1 MLWPVRGLRPV
12 VAERLE
18 TAKVPKPT
26 RRTSSPDFNAE
37 EIEDTNAS
45 TALAASVLVKPL
57 IISYKPM
64 STAEPLF
71 TRKFKPEF

>member
-45 TALAASVLVKPL
+45 TALAASVLVKPVSL
-57 IISYKPM
+57 AMLEISSFLLTVRTPSNYK
-64 STAEPLF
+64 L
-71 TRKFKPEF
+71 